1 MLAIVRAVTACVALA
16 AATICAAQST
26 DSYPQR
32 PVRMVVG
39 YATGGGADALARVV
53 ASKLSAVLG
62 QQVIVDNRPGAGAT
76 IAADLVAKAP
86 PDGYTLYFADTAIL
100 IAPSVMRTLISCRR
114 CPATNDVTPNS
125 PTTASPSAK
134 KPSIPGSI
142 TRQRTF
148 VSSTSI
154 CAATF

>member
-62 QQVIVDNRPGAGAT
+62 QQVIVDNRPGASGIVGTQIVAT
-76 IAADLVAKAP
+76 AT
-86 PDGYTLYFADTAIL
+86 PDGHTLLMVFPSHPVNPSL
-100 IAPSVMRTLISCRR
+100 IAKLPYDTVKAFAPITSFG
-114 CPATNDVTPNS
+114 
-125 PTTASPSAK
+125 
-134 KPSIPGSI
+134 KP
-142 TRQRTF
+142 
-148 VSSTSI
+148 
-154 CAATF
+154 